1 MNKYSKNKKLNSVLL
16 EIERQLLEL
25 GIAEVERYRLEFPY
39 KVDYNIAQYGNVLFY
54 YEDIQNMYKF
64 YGYKSMNKMSVEK
77 IWEIYKRQVGYVTR
91 RLLNEKG
98 WY

>member
-25 GIAEVERYRLEFPY
+25 GIAEVERYRIEFSY
-39 KVDYNIAQYGNVLFY
+39 KVDYNIVEYGNVLFY
-54 YEDIQNMYKF
+54 YEDVQNMYKF
-64 YGYKSMNKMSVEK
+64 YGYKSMEKLSCQK

-91 RLLNEKG
+91 RLLSEKG